1 MRFIFVMADEVT
13 DSSNREQLVVCLRW
27 VDENMDVQE
36 DFLGLY
42 QVPNIA
48 SDTIVKCLRDV
59 LIRMNLSINNC
70 RRQCYDGASNM
81 KGHKKGVATQIF
93 QEEGRALYTH
103 CYGHSLN
110 LAIADTVREI
120 KLLQDTLDLTSEIL
134 KLLKYSPKR
143 DTMFVK
149 LKEELSAGTPSFRTL
164 CPTRCTVR
172 AISLKSV
179 LDNYIPLMELW
190 EDYIEEKL
198 DSETKSRII
207 GVKSQMGTFEY
218 YFGQHLG
225 FLILVIPIIC
235 HETFKALKNL
245 QHRGKL
251 SQA

>member
-1 MRFIFVMADEVT
+1 
-13 DSSNREQLVVCLRW
+13 
-27 VDENMDVQE
+27 
-36 DFLGLY
+36 
-42 QVPNIA
+42 
-48 SDTIVKCLRDV
+48 
-59 LIRMNLSINNC
+59 
-70 RRQCYDGASNM
+70 M
-81 KGHKKGVATQIF
+81 KGHKKGVATQIL

-120 KLLQDTLDLTSEIL
+120 KLPQDTLDTTSEIS

-149 LKEELSAGTPSFRTL
+149 LKEELAPGTPGFRTL
-164 CPTRCTVR
+164 CPTRWTVR

-190 EDYIEEKL
+190 EDCVEGKL

-218 YFGQHLG
+218 YFGLHLG
-225 FLILVIPIIC
+225 LLIFG
-235 HETFKALKNL
+235 HTDNL
-245 QHRGKL
+245 SRSLQRY
-251 SQA
+251 